1 VASPF
6 TIGVMRAVVTGGA
19 GFIGSHLVDAL
30 LGAGDEVTVIDHLR
44 RGHVHNLAPALE
56 LGIDLRQGDVSDVDA
71 MVGAL
76 TDVRPQS
83 VYHLAAQ
90 IDVRRSVRDPSTDAH
105 VNLGGTAAILE
116 AAREAGVARVVL
128 ASTAGVYGDPPELPI
143 RETTPVAPLSPYGA
157 SKAAAE
163 TYMSLFR
170 RLHGLSTLC
179 LRMSNVYGP
188 RQDPHGESGVIAIF
202 CGLAA
207 RGEPA
212 TIYGD
217 GSQTRDFVF
226 VADVVRAFLAAGRS
240 TAEGALNVSTG
251 RETSLREL
259 AAQLKLRTTG
269 APGRAGEIQRS
280 VLDPAATQAALGWR
294 AQVGLTEGLELTLA
308 AASAVSSR
316 PRP

>member
-1 VASPF
+1 
-6 TIGVMRAVVTGGA
+6 
-19 GFIGSHLVDAL
+19 
-30 LGAGDEVTVIDHLR
+30 VIC
-44 RGHVHNLAPALE
+44 
-56 LGIDLRQGDVSDVDA
+56 
-71 MVGAL
+71 
-76 TDVRPQS
+76 
-83 VYHLAAQ
+83 HLAAS
-90 IDVRRSVRDPSTDAH
+90 IDVRASVADPVQDALRN
-105 VNLGGTAAILE
+105 VVGTVAVLQAAH
-116 AAREAGVARVVL
+116 EAGVGKVVFASSGGSIYGAATAPPIAESAVL
-128 ASTAGVYGDPPELPI
+128 APE
-143 RETTPVAPLSPYGA
+143 SPYAA

-163 TYMSLFR
+163 LWLQTFQ
-170 RLHGLSTLC
+170 RLYGMRWTALA
-179 LRMSNVYGP
+179 MANVYGP
-188 RQDPHGESGVIAIF
+188 RQDPVGEAGVISLF
-202 CGLAA
+202 AA
-207 RGEPA
+207 RMLAGLPT

-259 AAQLKLRTTG
+259 AAHLGLRTMA

-280 VLDPAATQAALGWR
+280 VLDPAATRAALGWR